1 MSLNKGGGHRGGVP
15 GWADLYITQGG
26 GSQALLEGSL
36 KGGAPGEFERPTSG
50 WCGVQAG
57 FRGLGGT
64 GINSR
69 WHFLPK
75 PLPVLA
81 DAPHLGDSLMCT
93 CSEPH
98 ESGVGERLEFRL
110 CVCPSL
116 PHPPTIHRMPRAQLG
131 ARLQVDTGWGA
142 GPVVLPSVQ
151 PLSQEGAEER
161 ATRRWGSWGEEWVH
175 SDLAPGP
182 TRLDPGASRGGREG
196 GHLGVRPSP
205 RGLGGGKGS

>member
-1 MSLNKGGGHRGGVP
+1 MSQAGQIYILHRVGGLRLSWKVPSKGVP
-15 GWADLYITQGG
+15 QV
-26 GSQALLEGSL
+26 SL
-36 KGGAPGEFERPTSG
+36 KGRP
-50 WCGVQAG
+50 QAG
-57 FRGLGGT
+57 VGCRRVSGAWRELALTLDG
-64 GINSR
+64 
-69 WHFLPK
+69 HFLPK

-161 ATRRWGSWGEEWVH
+161 AARCWGSWGEEWVH